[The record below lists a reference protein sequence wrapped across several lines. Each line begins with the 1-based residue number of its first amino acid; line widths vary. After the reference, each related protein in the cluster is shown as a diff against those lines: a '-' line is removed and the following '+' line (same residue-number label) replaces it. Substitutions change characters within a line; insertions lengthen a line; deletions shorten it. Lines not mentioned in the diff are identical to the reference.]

1 MPRVVNTCD
10 IGSMGSTTAIT
21 RPQSSWWLDMAW
33 MVGGS
38 LLLGGLTS
46 VAQGALPDSLRS
58 LANSPSGW
66 ALLTVVM
73 ISLRRP
79 SLLLAACLGAV
90 SFVCLV
96 LGYTFVSEL
105 RGLSYSP
112 LLWGAVG
119 LVAGPVVGWST
130 SASFDPRPPLST
142 VGSSLIAG
150 VAITDSVYGLTVV
163 ADTTSPV
170 YWSIV
175 GVAGVGFLVLVAMRR
190 HLRWT
195 YVAGQVALTVV
206 WVIIGSAGY
215 AVLNGL

>member
-1 MPRVVNTCD
+1 ME
-10 IGSMGSTTAIT
+10 STTAIN
-21 RPQSSWWLDMAW
+21 RPQSSWWLDLAW
-33 MVGGS
+33 VVVGS

-46 VAQGALPDSLRS
+46 VAQGVLPDSLRS

-73 ISLRRP
+73 IALRRP
-79 SLLLAACLGAV
+79 GLALAAGLGAV

-119 LVAGPVVGWST
+119 LVAGPVVGWSA
-130 SASFDPRPPLST
+130 SASFDPRPRLGAL
-142 VGSSLIAG
+142 GSSLIAG
-150 VAITDSVYGLTVV
+150 VGITDSIYGLTVV

-170 YWSIV
+170 YWSIA
-175 GVAGVGFLVLVAMRR
+175 GVAGAGFLILVAVLRR
-190 HLRWT
+190 LPWT
-195 YVAGQVALTVV
+195 YVAGQVVLTAV
-206 WVIIGSAGY
+206 WVALGSAGY